1 MSKSADGC
9 AGTARLAAFRI
20 ILRRIDDQA
29 GNASPDYSRYTA
41 AVGAGNRWLSAVGYR
56 GEPLSLELT
65 SARSP
70 PCGSATYCGRS

>member
-29 GNASPDYSRYTA
+29 GNASTDYSLYTA

-56 GEPLSLELT
+56 GEPMSLN
-65 SARSP
+65 
-70 PCGSATYCGRS
+70 